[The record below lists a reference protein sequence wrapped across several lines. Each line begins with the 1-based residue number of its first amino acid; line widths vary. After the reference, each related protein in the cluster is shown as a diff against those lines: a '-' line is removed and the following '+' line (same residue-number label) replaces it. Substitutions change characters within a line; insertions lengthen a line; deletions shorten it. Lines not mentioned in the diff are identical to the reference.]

1 MSKFFNEQMV
11 IEMLRRD
18 MEAVERGILA
28 IHRRQTPDE
37 QENGETRWR
46 NNVGFSAADAKKAS
60 KFVSWMRRQ
69 ERFGVPAGQRFTG
82 KFRQEALELAIKYR
96 RQLVS
101 IANENALAKMN
112 QEDVYKDEPPTLRMI
127 RVA

>member
-28 IHRRQTPDE
+28 IHRRQT
-37 QENGETRWR
+37 
-46 NNVGFSAADAKKAS
+46 FSAADAKKAS